1 MMPYYEI
8 LKSEQLEFNPN
19 AMNNFYKYSG
29 YLNLMEGN
37 PNEAIADYN
46 KLNRE
51 VMDNDS
57 YHSYFYALAKKAI
70 GETEES
76 TELLNRLA
84 NDNFATWQN
93 AFVKNLAK
101 AQVQS

>member
-1 MMPYYEI
+1 MPYYET

-37 PNEAIADYN
+37 PNEAIAAYN
-46 KLNRE
+46 NLTKE

-76 TELLNRLA
+76 TILLDRLA

-101 AQVQS
+101 AQIQS